1 MAKSTVNAALASLQH
16 KFQAKIREVGA
27 LRRKLAELTANST
40 TPDEDANRALY
51 EDERLQKQVLAK
63 DAQVRI
69 RGLNSDIDDL
79 LDRLKTATSA
89 GDLARFA
96 LAQSEAAYR
105 RLSAH
110 VQDVDGVVGTLKS
123 DVSNWRSFSAVM
135 FVIGVAVG
143 GLGYMAYLAQGL

>member
-16 KFQAKIREVGA
+16 RFQAKIREVGA
-27 LRRKLAELTANST
+27 LRRKLYELTANST

-51 EDERLQKQVLAK
+51 EDERGQKQALAK
-63 DAQVRI
+63 DAQSRI
-69 RGLNSDIDDL
+69 RALNDVNDVLIA
-79 LDRLKTATSA
+79 KVKQATVD
-89 GDLARFA
+89 GDLARFE

-105 RLSAH
+105 RLTKH
-110 VQDVDGVVGTLKS
+110 LQDVDGVVSTLKS

-135 FVIGVAVG
+135 FVVGVAVG